1 MIKSAKKEKYYGTLA
16 YADGEIRKVIEYTKE
31 VVESADGIKH
41 NEFWRLK
48 GNYPDYFVDK
58 IVSVEAYKIM
68 TALDTVTAVVKV
80 DGRTYIGHAQCNP
93 SDDFDG
99 AFGRQLALARAMHDH
114 ATINCLMEYTY
125 GDADGDSSD
134 IDFEPDGVVSDYVAA
149 DGDDDDEGSAYC
161 DHCGKRFNA
170 ADGVQDSYTD
180 DMYCSHDCYIA
191 AGGNIDPDGEDDD
204 STDNYCDYCLEDIP
218 DGVEIVDADGHQYC
232 CQECYERAMAEKEN
246 DSEE

>member
-1 MIKSAKKEKYYGTLA
+1 MIKSKPRNTYYGTLA
-16 YADGEIRKVIEYTKE
+16 YADGEVKKVVEYTLEKTE
-31 VVESADGIKH
+31 GADGIKTQ
-41 NEFWRLK
+41 EFWRLK
-48 GNYPDYFVDK
+48 GDGYYSK

-80 DGRTYIGHAQCNP
+80 DGRTYIGHAQCDPNDNF
-93 SDDFDG
+93 SG

-149 DGDDDDEGSAYC
+149 DGDYEGSEYC
-161 DHCGKRFNA
+161 CHCGKRFNA
-170 ADGVQDSYTD
+170 ADGIQDDYTD
-180 DMYCSHDCYIA
+180 DVYCSHDCYIN

-204 STDNYCDYCLEDIP
+204 VVDTCDYCLNDIHLG
-218 DGVEIVDADGHQYC
+218 DKYLEDADGHVYC
-232 CQECYERAMAEKEN
+232 CAECYEKAQAEKEM
-246 DSEE
+246 DGDDEEE